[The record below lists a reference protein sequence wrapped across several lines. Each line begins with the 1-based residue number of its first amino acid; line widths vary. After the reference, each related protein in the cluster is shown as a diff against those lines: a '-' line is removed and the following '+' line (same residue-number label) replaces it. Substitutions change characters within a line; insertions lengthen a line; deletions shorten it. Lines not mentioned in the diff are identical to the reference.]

1 MVEEIDNLEEMQNN
15 YFNNSKVYFEY
26 REDGNYNDV
35 IMKVVNDLLERIDI
49 LNPSER
55 TNYQEFDYLMSTLF
69 NKVYNYEWMRE
80 DPNKNFCS
88 RY

>member
-69 NKVYNYEWMRE
+69 NKVYNYEWMLE